1 MVAKRMSEIR
11 KAIQPGMVMGA
22 VEAFEK
28 LKELSKVK
36 FAESVDVSIN
46 LGIDPKKSD
55 QVVRGACA
63 LPKGTG
69 REVRA
74 AVLTRDVNAEV
85 AKKAGADI
93 VGYDDLAD
101 SIKAGN
107 YDFDVLIATPDAMPI
122 VGKLGPLLGPRGLMP
137 NPKLGTVTPD
147 VASAVKNVKAG
158 QARFRAD
165 KAGIVHSRI
174 GGVQF
179 SAEDLLK
186 NLESLI
192 VALKK
197 AKPSSSKGIYIK
209 KITVSTT
216 MGPGIVVDQST
227 LQAG

>member
-1 MVAKRMSEIR
+1 MSTKRMSEIR
-11 KAIQPGMVMGA
+11 KAIQPGVVMNA
-22 VEAFEK
+22 IEAFEK

-36 FAESVDVSIN
+36 FVESVDVSIN
-46 LGIDPKKSD
+46 LGIDTKKSD

-69 REVRA
+69 RAVRV
-74 AVLTRDVNAEV
+74 AVLTRDANAEA
-85 AKKAGADI
+85 AKNAGADL

-101 SIKAGN
+101 AIKAGN
-107 YDFDVLIATPDAMPI
+107 FDFDVLIATPDAMPL

-147 VASAVKNVKAG
+147 VAGAVKNVKAG

-174 GGVQF
+174 GSVQF
-179 SAEDLLK
+179 SATDLLQ

-216 MGPGIVVDQST
+216 MGPGIVVDQAS
-227 LQAG
+227 LAD

>member
-69 REVRA
+69 REVRV